1 MRIGLLAD
9 IHGNRE
15 AFDAALAAVRRE
27 GVDRIALMGDLVGY
41 GADPAYVVDRA
52 VELVDQGALALKGN
66 HDEAAIEGDGA
77 GMNDYARAA
86 IEWTSRQLDAAQKA
100 FLAGLPLTHRE
111 GERLF
116 VHADATEPAD
126 WRYVTD
132 AREAERSMRATDA
145 RVTICA
151 HVHRPQVYNMSPMRP
166 AIAFTPT
173 AGTPIPLLTQRA
185 WLCVLGAVG
194 QPRDEI
200 PSASWAVLDE
210 AARSICYRRAAYD
223 VEAAAQKIRA
233 AGLPQL
239 LAARLFVGR

>member
-15 AFDAALAAVRRE
+15 AFDAALSAVKRE

-41 GADPAYVVDRA
+41 GADPGYVVDRA
-52 VELVDQGALALKGN
+52 AELVGQGALCLLGN
-66 HDEAAIEGDGA
+66 HDAAAIEGNGA

-86 IEWTSRQLDAAQKA
+86 IEWTAAQLDSAQKA
-100 FLAGLPLTHRE
+100 FLAGLPLAHRE
-111 GERLF
+111 GDRLF
-116 VHADATEPAD
+116 VHADASEPGE

-145 RVTICA
+145 RVTLCA
-151 HVHRPQVYNMSPMRP
+151 HVHRPQVFNMAPMRP
-166 AIAFTPT
+166 AIAFTPI
-173 AGTPIPLLTQRA
+173 AGTPIPLLAQRT

-194 QPRDEI
+194 QPRDEMS
-200 PSASWAVLDE
+200 SASYAVFDE
-210 AARSICYRRAAYD
+210 MAKSICYRRAPYD
-223 VEAAAQKIRA
+223 IETAAKKIRD
-233 AGLPQL
+233 AGLPQM